1 MTDRLGREFLYLSQ
15 ADVAGLGLSMADIIT
30 ALEAMFREKAAGR
43 VEMPPKPGVH
53 TRPDAFLHAMPAYIP
68 SQNAVGMKW
77 VGGYPENHR
86 RNLPYI
92 TGLLLLNDV
101 ETGIP
106 IAAMDCTWITAK
118 RTGAATAV
126 AARCLARPE
135 SRTVGILGCGVQG
148 RSNLEALKVIFQLGT
163 VRAFDVDRAT
173 RESYA
178 RDMSTQCGLDV
189 IPVTEPKEAVVGC
202 DIVVTAGP
210 ILRQPHATIQRGW
223 FAEGAFASLVDFDS
237 YWHPDALRQ
246 VDKFCTD
253 DVPQLEHYRH
263 IGYFQHI
270 PPIHA
275 DLGELVSGRRP
286 GRETPRERTMA
297 CNLGLA
303 LDDIAT
309 APLVYERALK
319 AGVGTWLPL

>member
-15 ADVAGLGLSMADIIT
+15 ADVAGLGLSMADIIA
-30 ALEAMFREKAAGR
+30 ALEGMFREKAEGR

-68 SQNAVGMKW
+68 AQNAVGMKW

-86 RNLPYI
+86 RGLPYI
-92 TGLLLLNDV
+92 SGLIVLNDAGTGL
-101 ETGIP
+101 P
-106 IAAMDCTWITAK
+106 IAVMDCTWITAK

-126 AARCLARPE
+126 AARWLARPE
-135 SRTVGILGCGVQG
+135 SRTVGVLGCGVQG
-148 RSNLEALKVIFQLGT
+148 RSNLEALKVIFNLRT

-178 RDMSTQCGLDV
+178 REMSAQCGLDV
-189 IPVTEPKEAVVGC
+189 VPVAEPSEAVMGC

-210 ILRQPHATIQRGW
+210 ILRQPHATIPRGW
-223 FAEGAFASLVDFDS
+223 FAEGSFASLVDFDS
-237 YWHPDALRQ
+237 YWHPDALRE

-253 DVPQLEHYRH
+253 DVPQLEHYRR

-270 PPIHA
+270 PPIYA
-275 DLGELVSGRRP
+275 DLGELVSGRKP
-286 GRETPRERTMA
+286 GRETPQERTMA

-309 APLVYERALK
+309 APLVYQRALK
-319 AGVGTWLPL
+319 EGVGTWLPL